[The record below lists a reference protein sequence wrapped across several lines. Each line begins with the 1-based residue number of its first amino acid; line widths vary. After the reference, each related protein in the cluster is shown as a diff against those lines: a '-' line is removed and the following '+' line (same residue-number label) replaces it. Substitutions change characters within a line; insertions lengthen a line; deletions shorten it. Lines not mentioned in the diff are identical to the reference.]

1 MHSLINLWHDT
12 GLYQMAPGQL
22 AMIIIGCLLLFLA
35 IHPKFQF
42 EPLLLLPIAV
52 GTIFVNIPGAGFY
65 AGEGD
70 VRRAWVA
77 GGVPEELVDGDI
89 LRLHDGGRR
98 GDEKWHSLT
107 KDS

>member
-65 AGEGD
+65 AGPVIDAHGHDERPKQRD
-70 VRRAWVA
+70 SI
-77 GGVPEELVDGDI
+77 LV
-89 LRLHDGGRR
+89 
-98 GDEKWHSLT
+98 
-107 KDS
+107 

>member
-52 GTIFVNIPGAGFY
+52 GTIFVNIPRRRLLRRP
-65 AGEGD
+65 GD
-70 VRRAWVA
+70 RCPRSCGVSRRSAV
-77 GGVPEELVDGDI
+77 
-89 LRLHDGGRR
+89 LHLSRR
-98 GDEKWHSLT
+98 D
-107 KDS
+107 